1 MRFGKSH
8 YIIEKDSKLNNPFP
22 KYDLPDQKIYA
33 APPKENPNQPD
44 TKTVLKHVGLF
55 LLTFFFVSWAGAQF
69 VGFQGAAL
77 PIVFPVW
84 SDFLRGVL
92 FAVLL
97 LGFLGVH
104 EFGHYFAAFHHKIK
118 VTLPYFI
125 PLPLGIGTMGA
136 VIRIKQ
142 KINHT
147 YKMFDIGVAGPLAG
161 FVVALGVLLYGFATL
176 PDASYILNFQGHEAV
191 KDYVLAN
198 GHYPS
203 QIPENSEGQL
213 IVFGSTL
220 LYGFLASFFQN
231 VPPMWEMYHY
241 PFLLA
246 GWFGLFFTALNL
258 TPVGQLDGG
267 HILYSL
273 IGFKKHR
280 IVARLFFGVLVT
292 LAGIEAIPF
301 IHQSLGELG
310 TAFGTLSILIWAGV
324 LFFLLRK
331 GFGDDHEWIAPVLV
345 GSLAVSVGYLYVIVG
360 SLEAGGSLLWLVWSF
375 FIAYLVGVEHPPATF
390 EEPLSP
396 TRKFLG
402 WLSMVIF
409 VLCISPNPIYIL

>member
-1 MRFGKSH
+1 M
-8 YIIEKDSKLNNPFP
+8 NNPLP
-22 KYDLPDQKIYA
+22 KYDTLYKEVHDV
-33 APPKENPNQPD
+33 PPETNPNHPD
-44 TKTVLKHVGLF
+44 TKTILKHAGLF

-77 PIVFPVW
+77 PIIFPVW
-84 SDFLRGVL
+84 SDFLRGIL

-97 LGFLGVH
+97 LGFLGIH
-104 EFGHYFAAFHHKIK
+104 EFGHYFAALHHKIR

-125 PLPLGIGTMGA
+125 PIPLGIGTMGA

-142 KINHT
+142 KINHN
-147 YKMFDIGVAGPLAG
+147 YKMFDIGAAGPLAG

-176 PDASYILNFQGHEAV
+176 PDPSYILHFQGHEAV
-191 KDYVLAN
+191 KEFVRAN

-203 QIPENSEGQL
+203 QIPENTGGQM

-273 IGFKKHR
+273 LGSKKHR
-280 IVARLFFGVLVT
+280 IVARSFFGILVT

-301 IHQSLGELG
+301 IHQLLGKWD
-310 TAFGTLSILIWAGV
+310 TAYGTLSIVIWAGV

-331 GFGDDHEWIAPVLV
+331 GFRDDHQWIAPVLISSLTVSVGYIYLFV
-345 GSLAVSVGYLYVIVG
+345 GSLA
-360 SLEAGGSLLWLVWSF
+360 AGGSLLWLVWSF
-375 FIAYLVGVEHPPATF
+375 FIAYLVGVEHPPAAF
-390 EEPLSP
+390 EKPLSP

-402 WLSMVIF
+402 WLSMIIF
-409 VLCISPNPIYIL
+409 VLCISPNPIYII